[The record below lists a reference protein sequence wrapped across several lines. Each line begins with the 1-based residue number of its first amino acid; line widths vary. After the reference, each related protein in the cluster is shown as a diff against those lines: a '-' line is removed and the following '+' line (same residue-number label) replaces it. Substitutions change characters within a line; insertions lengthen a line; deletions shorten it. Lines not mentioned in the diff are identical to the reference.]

1 MERSL
6 RRRELFALSAVTAL
20 FQSPITDEEVPLQI
34 AQLRLTNNPIRQNIG
49 SRTRCCLLWRASFP
63 QRGVD

>member
-20 FQSPITDEEVPLQI
+20 SKSPITDEEVPLQI
-34 AQLRLTNNPIRQNIG
+34 AQLRL
-49 SRTRCCLLWRASFP
+49 
-63 QRGVD
+63 